1 MTNEKI
7 ERIPIENNDIISL
20 IRKLNPTKANGSD
33 GISGQMLLLCDDSVI
48 LPLRIIFRN
57 ILSTAIYPDIWK
69 LANVTPI
76 FKKGDKQLIQ
86 NYRPI
91 SLLPIC
97 GKIFEKIVFNNL
109 YKHLTTHHLI
119 SKNQS
124 GFRPGDSTTNQLI
137 DLVNDIHRAFDS
149 TKSLEVRAIFL
160 DISKAFD
167 KVWHDGLIF
176 KMRQNGVSGRL
187 LKLFQ
192 NYLNNR
198 KQRVVL
204 NGFPAGYSTIESG
217 VPQGSVLGP
226 LLFLIYINDLE
237 RNIKSNVNFFAD
249 DTMLFSIVNDPVISA
264 NELNQDLKVINQWAY
279 QWKMEFNPD
288 PNKQATELLFSCKKN
303 SPNHPPLFFNG
314 TVVPK
319 VNEQKHL
326 GLTLD
331 SKLSFERHLNEK
343 IMKAKRIVGIIKYLS
358 SFLPLKTLDQM
369 YKALVRSHL
378 DYCDTIYHMPALN
391 NQINLGVPLTSLMET
406 VERTQYQAALAITGA
421 WQGSNQ
427 SKLYEELGWESL
439 SDRRWC
445 RRILQIHKI
454 KNNMT
459 PSYLRDKLPPNRRL
473 LYRCKNSN
481 TFHEIRCNTSRYKN
495 SFFPDAIISWN
506 NIITNFQNVPSFT
519 SLKAH
524 ILSLIRPKTKSTF
537 GVHDPLGLRFLFQ
550 LMVDLSPLRNH
561 KRRYN
566 FADTPSGICEC
577 NQDIED
583 TSHFLFECPRY
594 ATQRANLAVKVIDIL
609 QRNNL
614 NHLGNQLELYLYG
627 HRSLNPIDNRNI
639 LLSTIEYI
647 KVT

>member
-1 MTNEKI
+1 
-7 ERIPIENNDIISL
+7 
-20 IRKLNPTKANGSD
+20 
-33 GISGQMLLLCDDSVI
+33 
-48 LPLRIIFRN
+48 
-57 ILSTAIYPDIWK
+57 
-69 LANVTPI
+69 
-76 FKKGDKQLIQ
+76 
-86 NYRPI
+86 
-91 SLLPIC
+91 
-97 GKIFEKIVFNNL
+97 
-109 YKHLTTHHLI
+109 
-119 SKNQS
+119 
-124 GFRPGDSTTNQLI
+124 
-137 DLVNDIHRAFDS
+137 
-149 TKSLEVRAIFL
+149 
-160 DISKAFD
+160 
-167 KVWHDGLIF
+167 
-176 KMRQNGVSGRL
+176 MRQNGVSGRL

-204 NGFPAGYSTIESG
+204 NGFPAGYSTIGSG

-237 RNIKSNVNFFAD
+237 RNIKSNVNIFAD

-303 SPNHPPLFFNG
+303 RPNHPSFFFNG

-319 VNEQKHL
+319 VNEQNHL

-331 SKLSFERHLNEK
+331 SKLSFERQLNEK
-343 IMKAKRIVGIIKYLS
+343 LMKAKRIVGIIKYLS

-378 DYCDTIYHMPALN
+378 DYCETIYHMPARN
-391 NQINLGVPLTSLMET
+391 NQINLGVTLTSLMET

-421 WQGSNQ
+421 CQGSNR
-427 SKLYEELGWESL
+427 SKLYEELGWESI
-439 SDRRWC
+439 SDRRWR
-445 RRILQIHKI
+445 RRILQIQKI

-459 PSYLRDKLPPNRRL
+459 PSYLRDKLLPNRRL

-495 SFFPDAIISWN
+495 SFFSDAIISWN
-506 NIITNFQNVPSFT
+506 NIITNFQNVPYFT
-519 SLKAH
+519 SEKAH
-524 ILSLIRPKTKSTF
+524 ILSLIRPKVKNTF
-537 GVHDPLGLRFLFQ
+537 GANDHLGLRFLFQ
-550 LMVDLSPLRNH
+550 LRVDLSPLRNH

-566 FADTPSGICEC
+566 FADTPPGICEC

-583 TSHFLFECPRY
+583 TIHFLFECPRY
-594 ATQRANLAVKVIDIL
+594 ATQRANLAVKVIAIL

-614 NHLGNQLELYLYG
+614 NHLGNELQLYLYG
-627 HRSLNPIDNRNI
+627 TDPSIPWI
-639 LLSTIEYI
+639 IE
-647 KVT
+647 TSCCQQ